1 MMITHQGPTT
11 SITGG
16 IYELDG
22 NTGFTA
28 GVAEMLLQDGAQGE
42 LLLLPAVP
50 AEWKTGSFTG
60 LRAHGGHE
68 VSVSWDE
75 TSLSGSLLPTRDA
88 QLLLRAYGQEQ
99 KITVSAGQPA
109 VFHFQR

>member
-1 MMITHQGPTT
+1 MITHQGPTT

-75 TSLSGSLLPTRDA
+75 TSLSGSLLPARDA

-109 VFHFQR
+109 IFHFQR